1 MTADVLDIGIIVLIL
16 LSTIVGL
23 VMGFIKEFLTLGALL
38 LAFGLAV
45 VYAEAL
51 APEIPFARDSELM
64 RWGISFAVIF
74 IGSLIVG
81 LIISGLLS
89 AAVDRLGLGGFDHVL
104 GAVFGFAL
112 GVMIVTSAVLVLMP
126 SSLSKQASWQDSRL
140 MPYFEQSATLVKDSI
155 PDDWGSYVNHYVNN
169 RSNNI

>member
-1 MTADVLDIGIIVLIL
+1 MTADILDIGIVVLIL

-45 VYAEAL
+45 FYAPIL
-51 APEIPFARDSELM
+51 TPEMPFARDNELL
-64 RWGISFAVIF
+64 RWGASFGIIF

-89 AAVDRLGLGGFDHVL
+89 SAVNRIGLGGFDHSL
-104 GAVFGFAL
+104 GAIFGFLL
-112 GVMIVTSAVLVLMP
+112 GTMVITSIVLVLMS
-126 SSLSKQASWQDSRL
+126 SSLSKQDAWQNSRL
-140 MPYFEQSATLVKDSI
+140 MPYFEESATWVKNAI
-155 PDDWGSYVNHYVNN
+155 PNNWNDYVNQYVNK
-169 RSNNI
+169 SSPI